1 MFLIDITHVQP
12 LNNRRLALTFADGL
26 QNIVDVD
33 QVIGSY
39 RGIFLPLLDD
49 DFFRQVTVNRDL
61 GTITWPNGAD
71 LCPDVLYSFASG
83 KPIIV
88 NGERVLN

>member
-1 MFLIDITHVQP
+1 MFLIDVTHVKA

-39 RGIFLPLLDD
+39 SGIFLPLLDD